1 MTPFKAYK
9 IQPDNFKH
17 ESDVEEGSRT
27 KLSEFDSDNDE
38 DERSSILS
46 FSSSSDLSSQSS
58 KLNLW
63 TLEILDEEDRVIYDR
78 EDALLGLKLCFFR

>member
-1 MTPFKAYK
+1 MAPFKAYK
-9 IQPDNFKH
+9 IQPDDFKH
-17 ESDVEEGSRT
+17 ETDVEEGVNT
-27 KLSEFDSDNDE
+27 NLSEFDSGNDE